1 MSSSKKRQTMA
12 KIARER
18 AVRERR
24 ERKQDKKDEKKRAAL
39 EAQTAAEDESPPET
53 PADGT
58 PVDETAA
65 A

>member
-39 EAQTAAEDESPPET
+39 EAQTAGEGESPPEA
-53 PADGT
+53 PLDE
-58 PVDETAA
+58 DETAA

>member
-1 MSSSKKRQTMA
+1 MA

-39 EAQTAAEDESPPET
+39 EGPPVGEDESPPDA
-53 PADGT
+53 PL
-58 PVDETAA
+58 DETAA